1 MSYSG
6 GMVLT
11 PPQLPTYLSDTYVLN
26 RIVGKPTDEE
36 IKLIHAAIRGLNSVA
51 HLPSLYNP
59 DLSMQLSQHLFDAQ
73 MAVYR
78 ANRPRDPLSGTP
90 LGRETSTYT
99 PPTLPPDIPGKLS
112 RVIGAP
118 SNIEIQSVQSVVR
131 YVENLS
137 HNPQRFDAN
146 LSMQL
151 SQHLFDIQLARH
163 IYNVT
168 QGVYGS
174 NDGMN
179 EGQDVQPEMPSAVL
193 SGLTRLESV
202 LQDIKDT
209 TAGSKEALEDINLA
223 INSGQAAH
231 SSRERTTSPESNT
244 GMLSSLSRMEQIMT
258 KMQETMKG
266 SKDILENVNRVL
278 ISSQRTQS
286 TVGSFDASNK
296 STVHMN
302 PVNQRGIL
310 ASECGLPML
319 RYWLTGSQYV
329 LWMDPPAIAKYLKF
343 FDVGAHLIQGT
354 DQPTLI
360 DNGADEAAK
369 LLFKYI
375 GLYYSGAQHYRA
387 QTA

>member
-11 PPQLPTYLSDTYVLN
+11 PPQLPDYLSDTYVLN
-26 RIVGKPTDEE
+26 RITGKPTDEE
-36 IKLIHAAIRGLNSVA
+36 IKLIHAAIRGLNSVS

-73 MAVYR
+73 MVVYR
-78 ANRPRDPLSGTP
+78 ANRSNDQLSGAP

-112 RVIGAP
+112 RVVGAP
-118 SNIEIQSVQSVVR
+118 SDMEVQSVQSVLR
-131 YVENLS
+131 HVENLS
-137 HNPQRFDAN
+137 HNPQRYDAN

-163 IYNVT
+163 IHNAA

-174 NDGMN
+174 NDG
-179 EGQDVQPEMPSAVL
+179 EPDVQAEMGSRVL

-202 LQDIKDT
+202 LQDIKET
-209 TAGSKEALEDINLA
+209 TTGSKAALEDINQA
-223 INSGQAAH
+223 ISSGQGTH
-231 SSRERTTSPESNT
+231 SSGEKTTSPELAT
-244 GMLSSLSRMEQIMT
+244 GMMSGLSRMEQLMIQ
-258 KMQETMKG
+258 MQETMKG

-278 ISSQRTQS
+278 MSSQRTQS
-286 TVGSFDASNK
+286 TVGSFDSSER

-302 PVNQRGIL
+302 PVNQQGIL

-319 RYWLTGSQYV
+319 RYWLTGAEYV
-329 LWMDPPAIAKYLKF
+329 LWMDDPAVAKYLKF
-343 FDVGAHLIQGT
+343 FNVGSHLIQNM

-360 DNGADEAAK
+360 DGGTDEAAK
-369 LLFKYI
+369 LLFKHI
-375 GLYYSGAQHYRA
+375 GLYYSGAKNHLA
-387 QTA
+387 QTT